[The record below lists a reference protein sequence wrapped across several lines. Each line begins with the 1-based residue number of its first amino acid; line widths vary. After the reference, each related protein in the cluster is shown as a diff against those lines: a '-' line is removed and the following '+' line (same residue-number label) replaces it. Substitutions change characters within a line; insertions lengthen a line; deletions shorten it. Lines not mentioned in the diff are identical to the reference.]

1 MGGSIKLESEIGKGS
16 IFTVTIP
23 KNVSTS
29 ETITEDVK
37 NNEIIETGKKIIL
50 VVDDD
55 KSARDLIKRNL
66 EKEGY
71 IVLTASNGNEAIEIA
86 NQKNPHLITLDIMMP
101 KKSGWET
108 LKALREYIKFKDTP
122 VIMISMLDDDNTA
135 KGLGAD
141 DYLKKP
147 VDRNKLIDAI
157 TKQKEKMKNNNIM
170 IVDDLKDNRDIVKRH
185 LKDYNFNFS
194 EADNGQDAIEKLL
207 KKPVDGIILDL
218 MMPVMDGFEFLTRIK
233 EYNQLKDIP
242 IIVLTA
248 KDLNSDEVINIEKD
262 VSLII
267 QKTDL
272 GEKAIKELV
281 NNLVIEKN

>member
-1 MGGSIKLESEIGKGS
+1 M
-16 IFTVTIP
+16 
-23 KNVSTS
+23 
-29 ETITEDVK
+29 
-37 NNEIIETGKKIIL
+37 II
-50 VVDDD
+50 
-55 KSARDLIKRNL
+55 
-66 EKEGY
+66 
-71 IVLTASNGNEAIEIA
+71 
-86 NQKNPHLITLDIMMP
+86 
-101 KKSGWET
+101 
-108 LKALREYIKFKDTP
+108 
-122 VIMISMLDDDNTA
+122 
-135 KGLGAD
+135 
-141 DYLKKP
+141 
-147 VDRNKLIDAI
+147 
-157 TKQKEKMKNNNIM
+157 
-170 IVDDLKDNRDIVKRH
+170 DDLKDNRDIVKRH

-194 EADNGQDAIEKLL
+194 EADNGQDAIEKLT

-218 MMPVMDGFEFLTRIK
+218 MMPVMDGFEFLTRVK